1 MKDQSNYLSQ
11 RKELIDNLVKEGII
25 SSKEVTR
32 SMLTVPREE
41 FVWPTTKPS
50 AYSDQ
55 PLPLGSTGQTISA
68 PHMIAIMLEDL
79 ELSKG
84 MKILEIGTGSGYNA
98 ALMAE
103 IISPTP
109 NKLKKDIRVITVERV
124 PDLVT
129 FARKNLQK
137 TGYSDR
143 VEVILGDGTLGYP
156 KRGEEMLYDRVTIT
170 AASPHLPKY
179 LKAQLKVGGILLAPV
194 GDLYMQTLI
203 KAIKKSKDKMISSR
217 KVGCMFVPLIG
228 EEGYK

>member
-1 MKDQSNYLSQ
+1 MKLQSNYLSQ
-11 RKELIDNLVKEGII
+11 RKELIDGLVKEGII

-32 SMLTVPREE
+32 AMLTVPREE

-79 ELSKG
+79 ELSNG
-84 MKILEIGTGSGYNA
+84 MKILEIGAGSGYNA

-103 IISPTP
+103 IISPTL
-109 NKLKKDIRVITVERV
+109 NKLKKDIRVISVERV

-137 TGYSDR
+137 TGYSDS

-156 KRGEEMLYDRVTIT
+156 ERSEEMLYDRVIIT

-179 LKAQLKVGGILLAPV
+179 LIAQLKVGGILLAPV
-194 GDLYMQTLI
+194 GDLFMQTLI
-203 KAIKKSKDKMISSR
+203 KAVKKSKDKMVSSR